1 MDSIWPQSPET
12 MHLLH
17 QARSGDAS
25 ARNELMDRHRASLG
39 KLIRLRLDRKLAA
52 RLDSSDIVQDVLIEA
67 NRRLDDFLAQD
78 GMPFHLWLRQL
89 ARDRIIDMHRRH
101 RLAEK
106 RSVDKEQR
114 LQAGRFG
121 DRSSLELAAQ
131 LRDPEL
137 TPAAAALRN
146 ELQER
151 FLAALEELS
160 EEDRDIIVMRNFEH
174 LTNTEVAQ
182 ALELSQPA
190 AGMRYLRA
198 LKRLRQVL
206 GDPELREEQDPAP

>member
-12 MHLLH
+12 IQLL
-17 QARSGDAS
+17 QKAKAGDAS
-25 ARNELMDRHRASLG
+25 ARNDLMDRHRASLQQMV
-39 KLIRLRLDRKLAA
+39 RMRLDRKLAA

-67 NRRLDDFLAQD
+67 NRRLDDFIASE

-101 RLAEK
+101 RGAEK
-106 RSVDKEQR
+106 RSVDKEQH
-114 LQAGRFG
+114 LQARGFG

-137 TPAAAALRN
+137 TPAAAALKN

-151 FLAALEELS
+151 FVMALEELS
-160 EEDRDIIVMRNFEH
+160 EEDRDIIMMRNFEH

-182 ALELSQPA
+182 SLGLSQPA

-198 LKRLRQVL
+198 LQRLRQVL
-206 GDPELREEQDPAP
+206 GDPQAEEELN

>member
-12 MHLLH
+12 IQLL
-17 QARSGDAS
+17 QKAKEGDAS
-25 ARNELMDRHRASLG
+25 ARNDLMDRHRASLQQMV
-39 KLIRLRLDRKLAA
+39 RMRLDRKLAA

-67 NRRLDDFLAQD
+67 NRRLDDFID
-78 GMPFHLWLRQL
+78 SEGMPFHLWLRQL

-101 RLAEK
+101 RAAEK

-114 LQAGRFG
+114 LQAGGFG

-137 TPAAAALRN
+137 TPAAAALKN

-151 FLAALEELS
+151 FVMALEELS
-160 EEDRDIIVMRNFEH
+160 EEDRDIITMRNFEH

-182 ALELSQPA
+182 ALGLSQPA

-198 LKRLRQVL
+198 LQRLRQVL
-206 GDPELREEQDPAP
+206 GDPQAEEELN

>member
-1 MDSIWPQSPET
+1 MDSIWPQSQET
-12 MHLLH
+12 IQLL
-17 QARSGDAS
+17 QKAKAGDTS
-25 ARNELMDRHRASLG
+25 ARNELMDRHRASLQQMV
-39 KLIRLRLDRKLAA
+39 RMRLDRKLAS

-67 NRRLDDFLAQD
+67 NRRLDDFIASE

-101 RLAEK
+101 RGAEK

-114 LQAGRFG
+114 IQGGGFG

-137 TPAAAALRN
+137 TPAAAALKN

-151 FLAALEELS
+151 FVMALEELS
-160 EEDRDIIVMRNFEH
+160 EEDRDIITMRNFEH
-174 LTNTEVAQ
+174 LTNSEVAQ
-182 ALELSQPA
+182 SLGLSQPA

-198 LKRLRQVL
+198 LQRLRQVL
-206 GDPELREEQDPAP
+206 GDPQAEEEPN

>member
-12 MHLLH
+12 IQLL
-17 QARSGDAS
+17 QKAKEGDAS
-25 ARNELMDRHRASLG
+25 ARNDLMDRHRASLQQM
-39 KLIRLRLDRKLAA
+39 IRMRLDRKLAA

-67 NRRLDDFLAQD
+67 NRRLDAFIAQES
-78 GMPFHLWLRQL
+78 MPFHLWLRQL

-101 RLAEK
+101 RAAAK

-114 LQAGRFG
+114 LQAGGFG

-137 TPAAAALRN
+137 TPAAAALKN

-151 FLAALEELS
+151 FVMALEELS
-160 EEDRDIIVMRNFEH
+160 EEDRDIITMRNFEH

-182 ALELSQPA
+182 ALGLSQPA

-198 LKRLRQVL
+198 LQRLRQVL
-206 GDPELREEQDPAP
+206 GDPQAEEELN

>member
-1 MDSIWPQSPET
+1 MDSIWPQSLET
-12 MHLLH
+12 MQLL
-17 QARSGDAS
+17 QKAKEGDAS
-25 ARNELMDRHRASLG
+25 ARNDLMDRHRASL
-39 KLIRLRLDRKLAA
+39 KQMVRMRLDRKLAA

-67 NRRLDDFLAQD
+67 NRRLDDFIAQE

-101 RLAEK
+101 RAAEM

-114 LQAGRFG
+114 LQSGGFG

-137 TPAAAALRN
+137 TPAAMALKN

-151 FLAALEELS
+151 FVAALEELS
-160 EEDRDIIVMRNFEH
+160 EEDRDIITMRNFEH

-182 ALELSQPA
+182 ALGLSQPA

-198 LKRLRQVL
+198 LQRLRQVL
-206 GDPELREEQDPAP
+206 GDPEAEEELG

>member
-1 MDSIWPQSPET
+1 MDSIWPQSQET
-12 MHLLH
+12 IQLL
-17 QARSGDAS
+17 QKAKAGDTS
-25 ARNELMDRHRASLG
+25 ARNELMDRHRASLQQMV
-39 KLIRLRLDRKLAA
+39 RMRLDRKLAS

-67 NRRLDDFLAQD
+67 NRRLDDFIASE

-101 RLAEK
+101 RGAEK
-106 RSVDKEQR
+106 RSVEKEQR
-114 LQAGRFG
+114 IQGGGFG

-137 TPAAAALRN
+137 TPAAAALKN

-151 FLAALEELS
+151 FVMALEELS
-160 EEDRDIIVMRNFEH
+160 EEDRDIITMRNFEH
-174 LTNTEVAQ
+174 LTNSEVAQ
-182 ALELSQPA
+182 SLGLSQPA

-198 LKRLRQVL
+198 LQRLRQVL
-206 GDPELREEQDPAP
+206 GDPQAEEEPN

>member
-1 MDSIWPQSPET
+1 
-12 MHLLH
+12 
-17 QARSGDAS
+17 
-25 ARNELMDRHRASLG
+25 
-39 KLIRLRLDRKLAA
+39 
-52 RLDSSDIVQDVLIEA
+52 VLIEA
-67 NRRLDDFLAQD
+67 NRRLDDFIAQES
-78 GMPFHLWLRQL
+78 MPFHLWLRQL

-101 RLAEK
+101 RAAEK

-114 LQAGRFG
+114 LQAGGFG

-137 TPAAAALRN
+137 TPAAAALKN

-151 FLAALEELS
+151 FVMALEELS
-160 EEDRDIIVMRNFEH
+160 EEDRDIITMRNFEH

-182 ALELSQPA
+182 ALGLSQPA

-198 LKRLRQVL
+198 LQRLRQVL
-206 GDPELREEQDPAP
+206 GDPQAEEELN